1 MGRWVDGRM
10 GSSPMRRKAVR
21 RAGISLPPIR
31 PSAHLPILLL
41 LLSCNPATTRP
52 DFGPVPD
59 AAEAEVDLPMADA
72 TRALAEALAEDSIP
86 VTQTELRDGYVE
98 TGWFEAASGQPTSRR
113 PLGPEVVRVR
123 GWVDPIQTGQTK
135 IRIETVIR
143 PMADPSLPERELDR
157 SAPKENPAAVRVQ
170 RTADR
175 LAKRYPVP
183 GAAAG
188 VAVPVDSANKKD

>member
-1 MGRWVDGRM
+1 MGGRT
-10 GSSPMRRKAVR
+10 
-21 RAGISLPPIR
+21 AGPTVR

-59 AAEAEVDLPMADA
+59 AAEAEVDLPMGDA
-72 TRALAEALAEDSIP
+72 TRALSEALVEDSIP
-86 VTQTELRDGYVE
+86 VRRTEPRDGYVE
-98 TGWFEAASGQPTSRR
+98 TGWFEAATGQPTSRR

-123 GWVDPIQTGQTK
+123 GWVDPVQTGQTK

-157 SAPKENPAAVRVQ
+157 GAPKENPAAVRVQ
-170 RTADR
+170 RTAER

-183 GAAAG
+183 GAAA
-188 VAVPVDSANKKD
+188 AAAAAQPTDSVNKKD

>member
-1 MGRWVDGRM
+1 MGGWADGQM
-10 GSSPMRRKAVR
+10 GGGSIRRGSIR
-21 RAGISLPPIR
+21 SRGGFPPPFC
-31 PSAHLPILLL
+31 PSAHLPIVLL

-72 TRALAEALAEDSIP
+72 TRALAEALVEDSIP
-86 VTQTELRDGYVE
+86 VTRIEARDGYVE

-113 PLGPEVVRVR
+113 RLGPEVVRVR
-123 GWVDPIQTGQTK
+123 GWVDPIQTGQTRL
-135 IRIETVIR
+135 RIETVIR

-157 SAPKENPAAVRVQ
+157 GAPMDNAAAVRVQ
-170 RTADR
+170 RTAER

-183 GAAAG
+183 GAAS
-188 VAVPVDSANKKD
+188 VPVPVDSAVKKD

>member
-1 MGRWVDGRM
+1 MR
-10 GSSPMRRKAVR
+10 GSGKPIAQRLARFPASP
-21 RAGISLPPIR
+21 
-31 PSAHLPILLL
+31 LLAL

-72 TRALAEALAEDSIP
+72 TKALAEALVEDSIP
-86 VTQTELRDGYVE
+86 VTRTELRDGYVE
-98 TGWFEAASGQPTSRR
+98 TGWFEAATGQPTSRR

-157 SAPKENPAAVRVQ
+157 GAPKENPAALRVQ
-170 RTADR
+170 RTAER
-175 LAKRYPVP
+175 LTKRYPVP

-188 VAVPVDSANKKD
+188 AGAGAVQPADSAKK